1 MNVQMNFR
9 GVCTQS
15 PCFCIVMEYCG
26 QGQLY
31 EVIHSGH
38 HIVKDTFGEW
48 ARQIADGMSYL
59 HQKRIIHRDLKS
71 PK

>member
-1 MNVQMNFR
+1 
-9 GVCTQS
+9 
-15 PCFCIVMEYCG
+15 MEYCG
-26 QGQLY
+26 KGQLY
-31 EVIHSGH
+31 EVIRSGH

-48 ARQIADGMSYL
+48 ARQIADGMNYL